1 MQLLDQNLKAIPIS
15 NDVGDTVQHVLDS
28 DMINAVNAAL
38 AVNRPLLI
46 WGEPG
51 IGKSQLA
58 KAVAKQLERPFLHFV
73 ADART
78 ESRDLLWHFDAVAR
92 LAEAQINHGRHSKP
106 VAESE
111 QSEQS
116 DDPLA
121 IEKFIVPGPLW
132 WALNWGSAITMAEHS
147 QHKPPD
153 SSGRN
158 ISNGVVVLID
168 EIDKADSDVPNGLLE
183 ALGSNRFQPQG
194 LDQVV
199 ECSGE
204 RPLVMITTNEERSLP
219 DAFLRRCLS
228 LHLSFPKDNN
238 QQQKFLVQRAE
249 LNATHFPVLN
259 LEVFQQAATMLVEDR
274 QHAQDKHMY
283 PLPGQAEYFDLL
295 RGLQRQSEA
304 TGKAPLDLIEQLR
317 TYIYQKHSGFHTK
330 G

>member
-1 MQLLDQNLKAIPIS
+1 MQLLDQNLKAITIP
-15 NDVGDTVQHVLDS
+15 NDVGDTVQHVLNS

-92 LAEAQINHGRHSKP
+92 LAEAQIDHGRQTNTTD
-106 VAESE
+106 EL
-111 QSEQS
+111 

-132 WALNWGSAITMAEHS
+132 WALNWESAETVAEHS
-147 QHKPPD
+147 QHKQPECSD
-153 SSGRN
+153 RT
-158 ISNGVVVLID
+158 IANGVVVLID

-194 LDQVV
+194 MDQVV

-238 QQQKFLVQRAE
+238 QQQDFLVERAE
-249 LNATHFPVLN
+249 QNAQHFLALT
-259 LEVFQQAATMLVEDR
+259 LEDFQQAAQMLVEDR
-274 QHAQDKHMY
+274 QEAQANHLY

-304 TGKAPLDLIEQLR
+304 TGKSPLQLIDQLR
-317 TYIYQKHSGFHTK
+317 TYIYQKHSGFHATR
-330 G
+330 